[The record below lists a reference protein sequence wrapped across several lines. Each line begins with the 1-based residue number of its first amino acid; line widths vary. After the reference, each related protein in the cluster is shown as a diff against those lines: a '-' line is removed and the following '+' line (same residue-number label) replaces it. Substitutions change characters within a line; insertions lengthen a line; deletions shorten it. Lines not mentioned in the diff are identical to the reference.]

1 MFSEKF
7 ATNNEFKT
15 LKGGLSGMFSH
26 LCVGCQRGAGM
37 QRPEG
42 QVGGPSHSLPHFSA
56 SSPDL
61 GDVPSPGC

>member
-7 ATNNEFKT
+7 ATNSEFKT
-15 LKGGLSGMFSH
+15 LKRGLGGMFSH

-42 QVGGPSHSLPHFSA
+42 QVGASHSLPHFLA
-56 SSPDL
+56 SSPGL
-61 GDVPSPGC
+61 SGMPSPGC